1 MSILTPT
8 NQTISIN
15 NSDGRIFDF
24 NTPSSRVYLGET
36 INSLLKPFGKSCVL
50 TGFDIKFAE
59 YQTEEININNTGSL
73 GGGAL
78 DPCDIVHITLN
89 PGEAIIDT
97 TFITYTGTN
106 EIELDVSG
114 YDENNGFLILSIMFN
129 HIGIMQKNF
138 SKLML
143 TYVTND
149 GNVPNRVWY
158 NDCENIILHKI
169 YFNKQNKTVRVKA
182 NDIVNRNKITIEGK
196 AYEIYPLDNI
206 SKRITLL
213 LNSYFG

>member
-50 TGFDIKFAE
+50 TGFDISGVT
-59 YQTEEININNTGSL
+59 YL
-73 GGGAL
+73 H
-78 DPCDIVHITLN
+78 DDIVKVELN
-89 PGEAIIDT
+89 PGEAVIDT
-97 TFITYTGTN
+97 TFITYLEKNT
-106 EIELDVSG
+106 IELDVSG

-143 TYVTND
+143 SYVTND

-158 NDCENIILHKI
+158 NDCENIILHKL
-169 YFNKQNKTVRVKA
+169 YFNKINKTVRVKA
-182 NDIVNRNKITIEGK
+182 NDIVTRHKVTIEGK
-196 AYEIYPLDNI
+196 SYDIYPLDNI
-206 SKRITLL
+206 SKRISLM

>member
-50 TGFDIKFAE
+50 TGFDITAE
-59 YQTEEININNTGSL
+59 YKSSILHTPTDGTL
-73 GGGAL
+73 GTWIE
-78 DPCDIVHITLN
+78 PCDIVKVELN
-89 PGEAIIDT
+89 PGEAVIDT
-97 TFITYTGTN
+97 TFITYLEKNT
-106 EIELDVSG
+106 IELDVSG

-143 TYVTND
+143 SYVTND

-158 NDCENIILHKI
+158 NDCENIILHKL
-169 YFNKQNKTVRVKA
+169 YFNKINKTVRVKA
-182 NDIVNRNKITIEGK
+182 NDIVTRHKVTIEGK
-196 AYEIYPLDNI
+196 SYDIYPLDNI
-206 SKRITLL
+206 SKRISLM